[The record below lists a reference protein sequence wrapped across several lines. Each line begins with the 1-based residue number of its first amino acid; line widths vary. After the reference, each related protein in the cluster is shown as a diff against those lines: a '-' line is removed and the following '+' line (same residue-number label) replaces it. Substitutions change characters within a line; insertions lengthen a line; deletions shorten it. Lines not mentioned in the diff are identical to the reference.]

1 MKQYGGE
8 IFIGDLARAVAAVGG
23 DDPETTATIAR
34 LLGFRIETPD
44 LAPELEE
51 QRPPEP
57 AEVGPLPPQPRQAD
71 PREARADV
79 SGPVAES
86 PAPERLEYDVV
97 EPEVEYIRAAKKSAP
112 PAAPTWPTWE
122 RDIPAAPRHLPL
134 FLPQWTRGVLSEAS
148 ATWRAAGALD
158 VTRALEVLARGTTPA
173 ELPRVH
179 TPTLA
184 RGCRVLV
191 DVSEGMAPFARD
203 CWQLI
208 DALRLVVGHEL
219 VEVFYFKD
227 CPVYG
232 AETEAD
238 ARFVPFRPP
247 PRATPV
253 LLLSDLGIATPSFS
267 LRRAA
272 ERDWLRLAG
281 ELSSAVCPLLA
292 LVPYPPHRWP
302 RRLIKALHI
311 VQWDR
316 RTTAAGVRH
325 AKEEH

>member
-1 MKQYGGE
+1 MRQHGGE

-23 DDPETTATIAR
+23 GDPQTVATVAR

-44 LAPELEE
+44 PAPEPEE
-51 QRPPEP
+51 HRSPEP
-57 AEVGPLPPQPRQAD
+57 VEVGPTPPQPGQAD

-79 SGPVAES
+79 SESIIES
-86 PAPERLEYDVV
+86 PAPERLKYDVV
-97 EPEVEYIRAAKKSAP
+97 EPEVEYIRAAKKPAP
-112 PAAPTWPTWE
+112 PAAPLWPAGE
-122 RDIPAAPRHLPL
+122 RNTPAGPPHLSL

-148 ATWRAAGALD
+148 ATWRAAGAVDML
-158 VTRALEVLARGTTPA
+158 RALEVLASGTTPA
-173 ELPRVH
+173 ELPRVQ

-203 CWQLI
+203 CWQLM
-208 DALRLVVGHEL
+208 DALRSVVGHEL

-232 AETEAD
+232 VETEAD
-238 ARFVPFRPP
+238 ASFIPFRPP
-247 PRATPV
+247 ARATPV

-272 ERDWLRLAG
+272 ARDWLQLAR
-281 ELSSAVCPLLA
+281 ELRSAACPLLA
-292 LVPYPPHRWP
+292 LVPYPRHRWP
-302 RRLIKALHI
+302 RRLAQALTI
-311 VQWDR
+311 IQWDR
-316 RTTAAGVRH
+316 VTTAAGVRR

>member
-1 MKQYGGE
+1 MRHYGGA

-23 DDPETTATIAR
+23 DDPQTAATVAR

-44 LAPELEE
+44 LAPEFEE
-51 QRPPEP
+51 QRPFEP
-57 AEVGPLPPQPRQAD
+57 DEIRPSTPHPGPAD
-71 PREARADV
+71 PREAKADMSEPAV
-79 SGPVAES
+79 ES

-97 EPEVEYIRAAKKSAP
+97 EPEVEYIRAAKKTAP
-112 PAAPTWPTWE
+112 PAVPSWPGWE
-122 RDIPAAPRHLPL
+122 RDTPNASRHLPL
-134 FLPQWTRGVLSEAS
+134 FLPQWTRGVLIEAS
-148 ATWRAAGALD
+148 ATWRAAGVVD
-158 VTRALEVLARGTTPA
+158 VPRALEVLARGMSPA
-173 ELPRVH
+173 ELPRIH

-208 DALRLVVGHEL
+208 DDLRSVVGQEL
-219 VEVFYFKD
+219 VEVFCFKD

-232 AETEAD
+232 AETETD
-238 ARFVPFRPP
+238 AKFVPFRPP

-272 ERDWLRLAG
+272 ARDWLRLAG
-281 ELSSAVCPLLA
+281 ELSSAACPLLA
-292 LVPYPPHRWP
+292 LVPYPYHRWP
-302 RRLIKALHI
+302 RRLVKALHI

-316 RTTAAGVRH
+316 STTAAGVRH